1 MKVTDAGV
9 PVEVLIDA
17 VKEAVKRAGVSGSAS
32 QGDLRV
38 ESVQIVLQALAT
50 KAAGGV
56 LDFRVPF
63 IGMKLRA
70 GTKVTGRD
78 THRIDMTLKPPDR
91 RTRAVRGGNV
101 EDALVD
107 AIVTI
112 RTAMTHAAAGEDP
125 WDLSVGT
132 VDISFGVTKAGSI
145 SVGADGELANEVTN
159 TLRLRLAP
167 ASRRSPPTKTPAPST
182 ATPATA
188 TVRAGR

>member
-9 PVEVLIDA
+9 PVETLIDTLKDA
-17 VKEAVKRAGVSGSAS
+17 VRRAGASSSAG

-38 ESVQIVLQALAT
+38 ESVQISLHALAS

-56 LDFRVPF
+56 LDIRIPF

-70 GTKVTGRD
+70 GTEVTGQD

-91 RTRAVRGGNV
+91 PTRAVRGGNV
-101 EDALVD
+101 EDTLVD

-112 RTAMTHAAAGEDP
+112 RKAMTHAAIGQDP
-125 WDLSVGT
+125 WDLSDGT
-132 VDISFGVTKAGSI
+132 VDISFGVTKTGSI
-145 SVGADGELANEVTN
+145 SVGADGELTNEVTH

-167 ASRRSPPTKTPAPST
+167 VSS
-182 ATPATA
+182 
-188 TVRAGR
+188 